1 MMASSPRI
9 GKSGQMTGAREFVK
23 DKPVETKRFTMA
35 ELYELRRVIIRHSR
49 SMPPGPA
56 RNEHRQIA
64 TSMRSLSTDREW
76 LAAHTV
82 EGTK

>member
-1 MMASSPRI
+1 
-9 GKSGQMTGAREFVK
+9 
-23 DKPVETKRFTMA
+23 MA
-35 ELYELRRVIIRHSR
+35 ELYELRRIIIMHSR

-64 TSMRSLSTDREW
+64 TLMRLLTCDKGW

-82 EGTK
+82 DGVK

>member
-1 MMASSPRI
+1 
-9 GKSGQMTGAREFVK
+9 MTGARVFLGRE
-23 DKPVETKRFTMA
+23 PVETKRYTKA
-35 ELYELRRVIIRHSR
+35 ELYELRRVIIKHSR

-64 TSMRSLSTDREW
+64 TSMRSLATDTEW

-82 EGTK
+82 EGIE

>member
-1 MMASSPRI
+1 ML
-9 GKSGQMTGAREFVK
+9 
-23 DKPVETKRFTMA
+23 VETKHYTMA
-35 ELYELRRVIIRHSR
+35 ELYELRRIIIMHSR

-64 TSMRSLSTDREW
+64 TLMRSLTCDKGW

-82 EGTK
+82 DGVK

>member
-1 MMASSPRI
+1 
-9 GKSGQMTGAREFVK
+9 MTGAGEFVK
-23 DKPVETKRFTMA
+23 DKPVETKRYTMA
-35 ELYELRRVIIRHSR
+35 ELYELRRVIIQHSR

-56 RNEHRQIA
+56 RNKHRQIA

-82 EGTK
+82 EGIK

>member
-1 MMASSPRI
+1 MMVSSTQI
-9 GKSGQMTGAREFVK
+9 GRSGQMTETRGFLGREA
-23 DKPVETKRFTMA
+23 VETKRYTKA

-56 RNEHRQIA
+56 RNEHRQLA
-64 TSMRSLSTDREW
+64 TSMRSLAVDTEW

-82 EGTK
+82 EGIK

>member
-1 MMASSPRI
+1 
-9 GKSGQMTGAREFVK
+9 
-23 DKPVETKRFTMA
+23 MA
-35 ELYELRRVIIRHSR
+35 ELYELRRIIIMHSR

-64 TSMRSLSTDREW
+64 TLMRSLTCDKGW

-82 EGTK
+82 DGIK